1 MRIATSCPK
10 CQRERRPGED
20 ACARCGLLVARWEGF
35 LLELPLLP
43 PVDQAWDELLRAWHD
58 TEAHRRF
65 LQIAAGSDGLDV
77 AAAHYRQAEREHP
90 DDPRARAGI
99 DRAVSM
105 AVNLYVGKSLAAR
118 TSVPSGW
125 LRLAGLAG
133 AIVVVLAALGL
144 FYMLFTRA
152 PSPAS

>member
-58 TEAHRRF
+58 DEAHRRF
-65 LQIAAGSDGLDV
+65 LQIAAG
-77 AAAHYRQAEREHP
+77 
-90 DDPRARAGI
+90 
-99 DRAVSM
+99 
-105 AVNLYVGKSLAAR
+105 
-118 TSVPSGW
+118 
-125 LRLAGLAG
+125 
-133 AIVVVLAALGL
+133 
-144 FYMLFTRA
+144 
-152 PSPAS
+152 